1 MDKKAKISL
10 PIKSILV
17 VVITQIVIYLLNL
30 IQIDCDFS
38 STDYNILISY
48 FIVIS
53 ITTVAVLI
61 FRTKLRYLVFV
72 PITWIILMFLVF
84 VPGVYLS
91 VHIPYYADVAFAL
104 LDSEYKR
111 IIAIINISLLESLI
125 AAIIAGIR
133 KFVLYLQSK
142 PTGQI
147 EEKQE

>member
-72 PITWIILMFLVF
+72 PITWIILMFLFF

-111 IIAIINISLLESLI
+111 IIAIVNISLLESLI
-125 AAIIAGIR
+125 AVIIAGIR

-142 PTGQI
+142 STGQI